1 MNYEVNP
8 RALKRVMAPADFSC
22 PPPVNIELDNGNSR
36 RRRVNIQGELKLRLN
51 RVILHSSKSVL
62 YVKTWYFIFIFV
74 YYLDI
79 YSFSKAAAHA
89 APPSVSEVQSLVSGC
104 GWAQHN
110 DLMTWLWIVSLAFLR
125 LEKSDTQFSGLRRLW
140 ISSKRKKLGIRG
152 QKFTKVHKS
161 KGSMNLFKTHAPA
174 AVTPVSGD
182 PCPWSRPMRGA
193 CCGHVTS
200 SPPMRSRGVQLR
212 GANYWQLLEAVFRLM
227 TRPQQILSPPPASAT
242 RRSGV
247 AALYYSPTILNVTG
261 ARAV

>member
-22 PPPVNIELDNGNSR
+22 PPPVNIELDNENSR

-125 LEKSDTQFSGLRRLW
+125 LENSDTQFSGLRRLW
-140 ISSKRKKLGIRG
+140 ISSKRKNLGIRIRG
-152 QKFTKVHKS
+152 QKFTKVHKT
-161 KGSMNLFKTHAPA
+161 KGIRINESLFRPTLLRPSLRSPVTPAPGPGQWEAPA
-174 AVTPVSGD
+174 AVTWPPLHQWDHAVS
-182 PCPWSRPMRGA
+182 
-193 CCGHVTS
+193 S
-200 SPPMRSRGVQLR
+200 SGEPITG
-212 GANYWQLLEAVFRLM
+212 NYW
-227 TRPQQILSPPPASAT
+227 
-242 RRSGV
+242 RRYLG
-247 AALYYSPTILNVTG
+247 
-261 ARAV
+261 

>member
-22 PPPVNIELDNGNSR
+22 PPPVNIELDNENSR

-161 KGSMNLFKTHAPA
+161 KGSMNLFLDPRSCGRHSGLRWPLPLVPA
-174 AVTPVSGD
+174 NE
-182 PCPWSRPMRGA
+182 RRLL
-193 CCGHVTS
+193 
-200 SPPMRSRGVQLR
+200 RSRDPLSTNESTRCPAPGS
-212 GANYWQLLEAVFRLM
+212 QLLA
-227 TRPQQILSPPPASAT
+227 I
-242 RRSGV
+242 
-247 AALYYSPTILNVTG
+247 TG
-261 ARAV
+261 GGI